1 MTDAVRTKAASPARA
16 KESDSSRIEHAPTT
30 RPAKA
35 SAATGGPLLL
45 SLDLID
51 EDPEQP
57 RAADNPGFSRVSIA
71 ELASTI
77 ELRGVKSPVSVR
89 QNPAA
94 PGRYIINHG
103 ARRYRASKVA
113 GKAEIPAFIDD
124 DYSQVD
130 QVIENLQRNELTP
143 REIANWIG
151 REMAAGKKKGDIAK
165 SLGKSAA
172 FVSQHVTLL
181 DLPDPIA
188 RVFHSAR
195 VNDVTVVNELVTAF
209 RKNPIEVANW
219 LEDESQEL
227 TRGSVKLFREFL
239 NQGLQSATEEA
250 TEADEESADEPE
262 SASGRDVPDR
272 SAHDSAKSDPDRGKL
287 RKAVVRVTHESRAA
301 RLILTRRPAEEGC
314 AWLKYD
320 DDGQELSARLAD
332 VRLVALL
339 EG

>member
-1 MTDAVRTKAASPARA
+1 MKNAVKARLEGPPKGRALPQVGGARNGNPVP
-16 KESDSSRIEHAPTT
+16 ESAGS
-30 RPAKA
+30 
-35 SAATGGPLLL
+35 GGPLML

-51 EDPEQP
+51 EDPAQP
-57 RAADNPGFSRVSIA
+57 RAHDNPGFSPPSIA

-77 ELRGVKSPVSVR
+77 ALRGVKSPVSVR
-89 QNPAA
+89 KNPTV

-113 GKAEIPAFIDD
+113 GKAEIPSFIDD

-130 QVIENLQRNELTP
+130 QVIENLQRNELTA

-151 REMAAGKKKGDIAK
+151 REMAAGKKKGEIAK

-188 RVFHSAR
+188 CAFNSAR

-209 RKNPIEVANW
+209 KKSPSEVTNW
-219 LEDESQEL
+219 LEDDNQEL
-227 TRGSVKLFREFL
+227 TRGAVKLFRQFL
-239 NQGLQSATEEA
+239 EQRLPGAESD
-250 TEADEESADEPE
+250 EADVDEETAEPSVDEAPVGGE
-262 SASGRDVPDR
+262 RRPTGNSTKSGGG
-272 SAHDSAKSDPDRGKL
+272 AEQL
-287 RKAVVRVTHESRAA
+287 RKTIVQVRHADRAG
-301 RLILTRRPAEEGC
+301 RLILTRRPHAEGY

-320 DDGQELSARLAD
+320 DNDEKVETSLKE

-339 EG
+339 GS